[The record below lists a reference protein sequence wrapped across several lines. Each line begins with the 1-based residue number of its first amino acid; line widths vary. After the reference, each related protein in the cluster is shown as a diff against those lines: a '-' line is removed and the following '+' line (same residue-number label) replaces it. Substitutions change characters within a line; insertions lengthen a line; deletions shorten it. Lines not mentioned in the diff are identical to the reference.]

1 MKKVTKLAYNQIRSF
16 GMNER
21 VGYIS
26 FPDNDNGEFGM
37 KPYSKRL
44 AATIDEVC
52 NTIVCLTSINDQK
65 KILKNPVFKSAILFL
80 DVY

>member
-1 MKKVTKLAYNQIRSF
+1 
-16 GMNER
+16 MNER

-44 AATIDEVC
+44 ADSNNE
-52 NTIVCLTSINDQK
+52 
-65 KILKNPVFKSAILFL
+65 F
-80 DVY
+80 

>member
-26 FPDNDNGEFGM
+26 FPENDNGEFGM

-52 NTIVCLTSINDQK
+52 
-65 KILKNPVFKSAILFL
+65 
-80 DVY
+80 